1 MVGQTAEAFLELHYG
16 KLLKL
21 DLHGMILEEAKAE
34 LFNTLFHIDIKYKG
48 ILVVH
53 GYHKGTV
60 LKNYIRK
67 EFAHKNVY
75 KKVHVDASQT
85 ILLLDMEK

>member
-1 MVGQTAEAFLELHYG
+1 MLVRTEEAFLELHYG
-16 KLLKL
+16 KLFKL

-34 LFNTLFHIDIKYKG
+34 LFNALFHIDIGYKG
-48 ILVVH
+48 ILVIH

-67 EFAHKNVY
+67 EF
-75 KKVHVDASQT
+75 VDASQT
-85 ILLLDMEK
+85 ILLLNMEK

>member
-1 MVGQTAEAFLELHYG
+1 MMGQTAEAFLELHYG
-16 KLLKL
+16 KLFKL
-21 DLHGMILEEAKAE
+21 DLHGMILEEAKSE
-34 LFNTLFHIDIKYKG
+34 LLNMLHHIDVCYKG
-48 ILVVH
+48 ILIVH

-67 EFAHKNVY
+67 EFEHRNVY
-75 KKVHVDASQT
+75 EKVFVDASQT